1 MLITFEGIEGCGKS
15 TQVDLLFDYL
25 TRKGHDVIKTREPGG
40 TVFGEA
46 LRDVA
51 LQKNIDVFPLS
62 ELLTIMAIRAQHVE
76 ELIMP
81 ALQDRKVVLCDRF
94 VDASYAYQGYGR
106 GIDLGII
113 ETLNRLVTKGIRPNL
128 TVLIDCAAGLGLKR
142 KAKDDRSLD
151 RFEKESLSFHRKIR
165 NAYLKLADEDQRR
178 FFVVDGKAKVGDV
191 HRIIKEKVESLL
203 VHYGIE

>member
-25 TRKGHDVIKTREPGG
+25 TTKGYNVIKTREPGG
-40 TVFGEA
+40 TAFGEA

-81 ALQDRKVVLCDRF
+81 ALQDRTIVLCDRF

-142 KAKDDRSLD
+142 KAKDHRSLD

-178 FFVVDGKAKVGDV
+178 FFVVDGKSKIGDV
-191 HRIIKEKVESLL
+191 HRLIKEKVESLL

>member
-25 TRKGHDVIKTREPGG
+25 TRKGYNVIKTREPGG
-40 TVFGEA
+40 TAFGEA

-81 ALQDRKVVLCDRF
+81 ALQDRAIVLCDRF

-142 KAKDDRSLD
+142 KAKDHRSLD

-178 FFVVDGKAKVGDV
+178 FFVVDGKSKIGDV
-191 HRIIKEKVESLL
+191 HRLIKEKVESLL